1 MEEASIQKTPASN
14 GALSTTPTWSINP
27 ATDVFEGADGYWLML
42 DVPGVDP
49 STIDVQVIERTV
61 HVRARQLSRAT
72 ATDTAIGEYRRA
84 VQLPKDVDAG
94 GVTAEYDRG
103 VLDIRLPKAAS
114 ARSVKI
120 AVTVK

>member
-1 MEEASIQKTPASN
+1 MEETSIQKTATN
-14 GALSTTPTWSINP
+14 GAMTTTPTWSINP
-27 ATDVFEGADGYWLML
+27 ATDVFENPEGYWLML

-61 HVRARQLSRAT
+61 HVRARQLNRPAM
-72 ATDTAIGEYRRA
+72 TDAAIGEYRRA

-94 GVTAEYDRG
+94 GVKAEYDRG

-120 AVTVK
+120 PVALK